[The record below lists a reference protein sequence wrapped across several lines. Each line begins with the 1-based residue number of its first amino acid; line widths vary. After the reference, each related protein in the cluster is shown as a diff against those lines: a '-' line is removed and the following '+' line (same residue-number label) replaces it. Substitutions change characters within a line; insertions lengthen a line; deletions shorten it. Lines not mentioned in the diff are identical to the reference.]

1 MTQSPRFRT
10 TGNRVRRLLCQLF
23 ILTVVCSSAGL
34 HAADDFTPE
43 LLERLE
49 RDGVAPSFQWL
60 QDREARYRSDP
71 VYYDWI
77 SRFAMSSGD
86 YRRAIPALKRLIEL
100 EPRHLGGRLDLV
112 LALQLEGR
120 SAEARRELQQLH
132 KLLPESESLPEQAR
146 LQVEALDALLEPK
159 RGPTPK
165 AFTAVL
171 ATNVGHDSN
180 ANRGSNRDRLTIH
193 FDGVPIELRLNPDS
207 LKTAD
212 EFTEASLHLEYGN
225 RGNECRFEP
234 CRQWQAGAYT
244 RQYQTLSEYNQRH
257 FYVATRKSYA
267 GRYQREYGII
277 AQNVVS
283 SRLEYTN
290 GKADEQNIVGV
301 DYRQRLRGRGHLT
314 GTVKVEWIDEQRR
327 NESNSLLT
335 TLSMNSRI
343 PIKLNPSFKQA
354 GRHILWEMSASWHN
368 RPGYFA
374 GDTQRYS
381 ASASYP
387 FRVGK
392 WHSSVGVTFRWR
404 EDEEL
409 FNPLFFGDT
418 RRRDQE
424 WVLSG
429 QMQRAL
435 GDWLVNARVNYE
447 EISSN
452 IGLFDTNRLQAIL
465 GVAYQF

>member
-1 MTQSPRFRT
+1 MVAL
-10 TGNRVRRLLCQLF
+10 GC
-23 ILTVVCSSAGL
+23 CSAGL
-34 HAADDFTPE
+34 RAADDLTPE

-49 RDGVAPSFQWL
+49 RDGAAPSYQWL
-60 QDREARYRSDP
+60 KSQDARYRSDP

-86 YRRAIPALKRLIEL
+86 YRSAIPALEQLIVL
-100 EPRHLGGRLDLV
+100 EPHHLGGRLDLV

-120 SAEARRELQQLH
+120 SAEARRQLQQLH
-132 KLLPESESLPEQAR
+132 ELLPDDESLPEQAR
-146 LQVEALDALLEPK
+146 LQIEALDALLQPQ
-159 RGPTPK
+159 RGPAPK
-165 AFTAVL
+165 AFNAVL
-171 ATNVGHDSN
+171 ATNIGHDSN
-180 ANRGSNRDRLTIH
+180 ANRGSDRDRLTVH
-193 FDGVPIELRLNPDS
+193 FDGIPLELRLNPDS

-212 EFTEASLHLEYGN
+212 EFVEASLHLEYGN

-244 RQYQTLSEYNQRH
+244 RQYQTLNEYNQRH
-257 FYVATRKSYA
+257 FYLATRKSYA
-267 GRYQREYGII
+267 GRYQREYGVIV
-277 AQNVVS
+277 QHVVS

-290 GKADEQNIVGV
+290 GKADEQNIAGI
-301 DYRQRLRGRGHLT
+301 DYRQRLRGRGYLT
-314 GTVKVEWIDEQRR
+314 GAVKVEWIDEQRR

-335 TLSMNSRI
+335 TLSMNSRL
-343 PIKLNPSFKQA
+343 PLNLSFLNLNPSFKQA
-354 GRHILWEMSASWHN
+354 GSHILWEVSASWHN

-392 WHSSVGVTFRWR
+392 WHSSVGMIFRWR

-418 RRRDQE
+418 RRRDRE
-424 WVLSG
+424 WILSG
-429 QMQRAL
+429 QIQRAL
-435 GDWLVNARVNYE
+435 GDWLINARLNYE
-447 EISSN
+447 KTSSN
-452 IGLFDTNRLQAIL
+452 IDLFDTTRLQAIL
-465 GVAYQF
+465 GLAYQF